1 MSEYPNKKIAANSDV
16 ILVYEDD
23 KENCYA
29 ATAIA
34 DINPAYED

>member
-1 MSEYPNKKIAANSDV
+1 MDWNPKTRNRLEDVATATADV

-34 DINPAYED
+34 DI